1 MKIIPLHSAE
11 PTFLKLS
18 RFEWGVS
25 LFFALLIPL
34 FVQSILA
41 FFGVMTALPL
51 YLGLG
56 LVALADAAIVYAKS
70 REQDFLLTWIA
81 NARIPDSVV
90 GTHIMPF
97 APFTPSRNPE
107 ESSSENPFHHCG

>member
-34 FVQSILA
+34 FIQSFLALFGIL
-41 FFGVMTALPL
+41 TAAPL
-51 YLGLG
+51 YIGLG
-56 LVALADAAIVYAKS
+56 LVALADGLVVYAKGK
-70 REQDFLLTWIA
+70 EQDFMATWIG
-81 NARIPDSVV
+81 NARLPDSIV
-90 GTHIMPF
+90 GIHAMPYQ
-97 APFTPSRNPE
+97 PFTQKPNPE
-107 ESSSENPFHHCG
+107 ESP

>member
-34 FVQSILA
+34 FIQSFLALFGILTSA
-41 FFGVMTALPL
+41 PL
-51 YLGLG
+51 LIGLG
-56 LVALADAAIVYAKS
+56 VVAVADALVVYAKGK
-70 REQDFLLTWIA
+70 EQDFMKTWIA
-81 NARIPDSVV
+81 NARLPDSLA
-90 GTHIMPF
+90 GIHPMPYE
-97 APFTPSRNPE
+97 PFTAAPD
-107 ESSSENPFHHCG
+107 SEVAP

>member
-34 FVQSILA
+34 FIQSFLA
-41 FFGVMTALPL
+41 LFGTLTAAPL
-51 YLGLG
+51 FIGLG
-56 LVALADAAIVYAKS
+56 LVAVADALVVYAKGK
-70 REQDFLLTWIA
+70 EQDFMRTWIG
-81 NARIPDSVV
+81 NARLPDSVIGV
-90 GTHIMPF
+90 HPMPYE
-97 APFTPSRNPE
+97 PFTARPD
-107 ESSSENPFHHCG
+107 SEGKP